1 MMSAASNSAAVT
13 DVLFH
18 EMDAVEVKTD
28 TTWHARL
35 GWWIVLGGFG
45 GFFAWASLAPLDK
58 GVPLSGTV
66 TVESSKK
73 AIQHATGGTVEA
85 ILVKEGDVVKAG
97 DVLLKMNHVQAT
109 ADAEM
114 SRVQYFVARAAEARL
129 IAEGAGKK
137 TIDFPQELKTV
148 KDDPRVASSIA
159 LQQQLFNSRQAAK
172 QSEWSSIDE
181 NIAGLVAQNKGL
193 EESRNAKQKQ
203 LQFIKEQL
211 DSLRDLAKGG
221 FVART
226 RLLDVEQT
234 HAQVSAAIAE
244 DVGNIGRGKRQISE
258 LTMKRQQSVQEYQ
271 KEVRTQLAEVQK
283 EAGSLANR
291 LSGLDYNLNNVTI
304 KAPVDG
310 TVIGLNVF
318 TKGAVIAAGFKTMD
332 IVPTDDPLVVE
343 GRLPVHLIDKLH
355 GGLDIE
361 LIFSAFNQNKT
372 PHIPGVVTQ
381 VSADRL
387 VDERTGEPYYKLLA
401 KATPEGMKKIAN
413 LKIRAGM
420 PVDLFVKTGE
430 RTMMNY
436 LLKPIID
443 HFNMSMT
450 EE

>member
-1 MMSAASNSAAVT
+1 MSTAINSTAAT

-18 EMDAVEVKTD
+18 ETDAVEVKTD
-28 TTWHARL
+28 TRWHARL

-45 GFFAWASLAPLDK
+45 SFFVWASLAPLDK
-58 GVPLSGTV
+58 GVPLGGTV

-129 IAEGAGKK
+129 MAEGAGKK
-137 TIDFPQELKTV
+137 TIDFPKELKTV

-172 QSEWSSIDE
+172 QSEWSSINE

-193 EESRNAKQKQ
+193 EESKNAKQKQ

-291 LSGLDYNLNNVTI
+291 LSGLDYNLDNILV
-304 KAPVDG
+304 KAPVGG

-318 TKGAVIAAGFKTMD
+318 TKGAVIASGFKIMD

-343 GRLPVHLIDKLH
+343 GRLPVHLVDKLH

-401 KATPEGMKKIAN
+401 KVTPEGMKKIAN
-413 LKIRAGM
+413 LKIRVGM

-443 HFNMSMT
+443 HFDMAMT

>member
-1 MMSAASNSAAVT
+1 MSTVVNSTATT

-18 EMDAVEVKTD
+18 ETDAVEVKTD
-28 TTWHARL
+28 TRWHARL

-45 GFFAWASLAPLDK
+45 SFFVWASLAPLDK
-58 GVPLSGTV
+58 GVPLGGTV

-129 IAEGAGKK
+129 MAEGAGKK
-137 TIDFPQELKTV
+137 TIDFPKELKAV

-181 NIAGLVAQNKGL
+181 NVAGLVAQNRGL

-203 LQFIKEQL
+203 LQFVKEQL

-234 HAQVSAAIAE
+234 HAQVTAAIAE
-244 DVGNIGRGKRQISE
+244 DIGNIGREK
-258 LTMKRQQSVQEYQ
+258 
-271 KEVRTQLAEVQK
+271 
-283 EAGSLANR
+283 
-291 LSGLDYNLNNVTI
+291 
-304 KAPVDG
+304 
-310 TVIGLNVF
+310 
-318 TKGAVIAAGFKTMD
+318 
-332 IVPTDDPLVVE
+332 
-343 GRLPVHLIDKLH
+343 
-355 GGLDIE
+355 
-361 LIFSAFNQNKT
+361 
-372 PHIPGVVTQ
+372 
-381 VSADRL
+381 DRFPSW
-387 VDERTGEPYYKLLA
+387 R
-401 KATPEGMKKIAN
+401 
-413 LKIRAGM
+413 
-420 PVDLFVKTGE
+420 
-430 RTMMNY
+430 
-436 LLKPIID
+436 
-443 HFNMSMT
+443 
-450 EE
+450 

>member
-1 MMSAASNSAAVT
+1 MNTALNKLAAT
-13 DVLFH
+13 DVLFEDQPDH
-18 EMDAVEVKTD
+18 EVKTD
-28 TTWHARL
+28 TAWHIRL
-35 GWWIVLGGFG
+35 GWWIVLAGFG
-45 GFFAWASLAPLDK
+45 GFFVWASLAPLDK

-66 TVESSKK
+66 TVESNKK

-85 ILVKEGDVVKAG
+85 ILVKEGDTVKAG
-97 DVLLKMNHVQAT
+97 DVLVRMNNVQAS

-114 SRVQYFVARAAEARL
+114 SRVQYFASRAVEARL
-129 IAEGAGKK
+129 VAESAGKK
-137 TIDFPQELKTV
+137 SIEFPQELIGA
-148 KDDPRVASSIA
+148 KDDPRVASNIA

-172 QSEWSSIDE
+172 QSEWASIEE
-181 NIAGLVAQNKGL
+181 NIAGLVSQTKGL
-193 EESRNAKQKQ
+193 EDSKNNKQQQ
-203 LQFIKEQL
+203 LQFAKEQL
-211 DSLRDLAKGG
+211 DSLRDLTKSG
-221 FVART
+221 FVARS
-226 RLLDVEQT
+226 RLLDVEQSY
-234 HAQVSAAIAE
+234 AQISAAISE
-244 DVGNIGRGKRQISE
+244 DIGNIGRGKRQIAE
-258 LTMKRQQSVQEYQ
+258 LTLKRQQSIQEYQ
-271 KEVRTQLAEVQK
+271 KDVRTQLSEVQK

-291 LSGLDYNLNNVTI
+291 LSGLDYNLNNILV
-304 KAPVDG
+304 KAPVAG

-318 TKGAVIAAGFKTMD
+318 TTGAVVAPGSRMMD
-332 IVPTDDPLVVE
+332 IVPGDDPLVVE
-343 GRLPVHLIDKLH
+343 GRLPVHLVDKLH
-355 GGLDIE
+355 ANLDIE

-372 PHIPGVVTQ
+372 PHVPGVVTQ

-401 KATPEGMKKIAN
+401 KVTPEGMKKVAN